1 MKIYLFR
8 ILFFF
13 LILYGSAVKANTDI
27 YPSLIDATLRYN
39 ELKTQLDQIKSQNA
53 SLIGRVE
60 ALKGKRVVDLSR
72 REKKILTQ
80 YNEVNKL
87 LHFWRPAAGLKSA
100 LVNRYHKTLGVPADE
115 AKLQE
120 EASFLA
126 FEIIQEIYRLQKKY
140 KINSFPVVHNFLIM
154 LHYKKRGACKHWAED
169 LLIKIEK
176 LPRKYFTA
184 YWGEAFPGK
193 VTEHNIAVLVPRGA
207 PFSEGLMIDPWRT
220 ASRPFWL
227 PVKEDHF
234 YKWQAWPQYLPR

>member
-1 MKIYLFR
+1 MKISLFR
-8 ILFFF
+8 ILLLF
-13 LILYGSAVKANTDI
+13 LILYCPCVKANTDI
-27 YPSLIDATLRYN
+27 HPPLIDATVRYN
-39 ELKTQLDQIKSQNA
+39 ELNAQLTQIKSDHF
-53 SLIGRVE
+53 SFIGRIE
-60 ALKGKRVVDLSR
+60 ALKGRRVVDLSR
-72 REKKILTQ
+72 KEKKVLTQ

-87 LHFWRPAAGLKSA
+87 LHFWRPAAGLQNA
-100 LVNRYHKTLGVPADE
+100 LIDRYHKALGIPQDE
-115 AKLQE
+115 KKLND

-126 FEIIQEIYRLQKKY
+126 FELIQEIYRLQKEY

-176 LPRKYFTA
+176 LPRKYFTS

-207 PFSEGLMIDPWRT
+207 PFKEGLMVDPWRT
-220 ASRPFWL
+220 AGRPFWL